1 MGLLE
6 EYNRKYIL
14 TKQRILEEID
24 EWLLYVFYLENDN
37 LQLRTTYKS
46 PIRPKD
52 DSPSFSIFENTRS
65 KKEVEYL
72 WKDSALNKSG
82 TIWEL
87 LELMFNLDS
96 QQVLQMISNDFAILD
111 DSKEVKVTKIVS
123 RPVSKPEIRIRIKSK
138 SFTKEAYEF
147 WNQYYV
153 TERELIFNRVQLVD
167 YVWFND
173 EQQFPYKVKELM
185 FGYPEWNHET
195 SRWHWQLYC
204 PYSKEFKFRNDL
216 LENQIFSWN
225 NLIFDESSNLVIT
238 KSKKDVI
245 CLNSFGVQAV
255 SSRSESTK
263 IKDKTVRLLQESYK
277 NTLLLYDNDLA
288 GLKAVEHYPTL
299 ESVIIPIDS
308 GEKDFSDFLKKY
320 GRRESKQLLRELN
333 IL

>member
-1 MGLLE
+1 
-6 EYNRKYIL
+6 
-14 TKQRILEEID
+14 
-24 EWLLYVFYLENDN
+24 
-37 LQLRTTYKS
+37 
-46 PIRPKD
+46 
-52 DSPSFSIFENTRS
+52 
-65 KKEVEYL
+65 
-72 WKDSALNKSG
+72 
-82 TIWEL
+82 
-87 LELMFNLDS
+87 
-96 QQVLQMISNDFAILD
+96 MISNDFAILD